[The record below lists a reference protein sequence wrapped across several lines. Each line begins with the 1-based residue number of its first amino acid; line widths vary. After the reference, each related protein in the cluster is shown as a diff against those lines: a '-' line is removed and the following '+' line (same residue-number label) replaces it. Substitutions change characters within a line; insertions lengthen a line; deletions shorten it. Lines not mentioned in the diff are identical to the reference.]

1 MARAEDLIASLF
13 SAKQAE
19 LLASGVIS
27 VLSCGAIGNGTTD
40 DTAAIQKAV
49 SAFSLTGKGAIYFA
63 PGKTYRISSI
73 TLPERIV
80 LFSDGVGDGAPII
93 KANSSSAMFTLPTSG
108 ENFVQFYGLN
118 LNGNSTAAAII
129 DNKASSYT
137 QVKDCS
143 FYNATVGIDMTDGGY
158 YCRYSHNR
166 FYGTTTGISIDGP
179 GNAML
184 IDNNEF
190 EGAQTYCILTGAN
203 NTSDSISIIDNYFG
217 ASSATDGIKLQNTAG
232 FQGKSA
238 SVIRNRFDMSPSSS
252 HINIGRYV
260 QAIVQQNSCA
270 AAITNLIKCDG
281 TNCDIRDNYLASSTG
296 AAISITSNAVSTRIG
311 FQNFGTGGV
320 ACSSQFS
327 NSGTDTR
334 IERIVQKNTT
344 ANRPTL
350 LACDIG
356 KLYLDTTLDPDG
368 KPIWY
373 NGSAWVDAT
382 GAVV

>member
-1 MARAEDLIASLF
+1 MARVQDLMQIGF
-13 SAKQAE
+13 NPMQAKH
-19 LLASGVIS
+19 LADHIIS
-27 VLSCGAIGNGTTD
+27 VQTTDAIGDGTAD
-40 DTAAIQKAV
+40 DTAAIQRAV
-49 SAFSLTGKGAIYFA
+49 TIFSQTAKGAIYFP
-63 PGKTYRISSI
+63 PGKVYRISNVV
-73 TLPERIV
+73 LPERIV
-80 LFSDGVGDGAPII
+80 LFSDGVGDGGPII

-118 LNGNSTAAAII
+118 FNGNSTAAAII

-190 EGAQTYCILTGAN
+190 EGAQTYCILMGAS
-203 NTSDSISIIDNYFG
+203 NTSDSITIVDNYFG
-217 ASSATDGIKLQNTAG
+217 TSSGTDGIKLQNTAG

-238 SVIRNRFDMSPSSS
+238 SILRNRFDMSPSNS

-260 QAIVQQNSCA
+260 QAIVHQNSCA

-296 AAISITSNAVSTRIG
+296 AAIAVTTNAVSTRLG
-311 FQNFGTGGV
+311 FQQFGTGGV
-320 ACSSQFS
+320 ACSSDFS
-327 NSGTDTR
+327 DAGTGTT
-334 IERIVQKNTT
+334 IERIIVKNTT
-344 ANRPTL
+344 ANRPTP
-350 LACDIG
+350 LACEVG
-356 KLYLDTTLDPDG
+356 RVNLDTTLDADG
-368 KPIWY
+368 LPILWQGTKWIKY
-373 NGSAWVDAT
+373 DGTNA
-382 GAVV
+382 